1 LKCFE
6 LNDYVIFA
14 PSVSHPAKAVKGWV
28 FVFFFVSIRIFRIR
42 EFSEFEILGILKFG
56 EF

>member
-1 LKCFE
+1 MFE
-6 LNDYVIFA
+6 KICLLNLNSA
-14 PSVSHPAKAVKGWV
+14 SHPAKAVKGWV